1 MSNIQPVG
9 YALVQGSQVL
19 AGTEPV
25 VGAHGAKDL
34 TVRSVYTP
42 EGTMLAPESGVPYVE
57 AVKLCAWDDYTC
69 KAAPAKGTPLCFG
82 HLQSFIK
89 GNDGMIKGE
98 EALRLIQY
106 KAQFQEIE
114 KKRLEDKAKEKEEH
128 WTKHGPKDEVTD
140 GS

>member
-1 MSNIQPVG
+1 MSNIQPVD
-9 YALVQGSQVL
+9 YALVQGSQML

-25 VGAHGAKDL
+25 IGAHGVKDL

-57 AVKLCAWDDYTC
+57 AATLCAWDDYTC
-69 KAAPAKGTPLCFG
+69 KASPAKGTPLCFG

-98 EALRLIQY
+98 EAQRLIQY

-114 KKRLEDKAKEKEEH
+114 RSA
-128 WTKHGPKDEVTD
+128 
-140 GS
+140 